1 MRLWVLFALSV
12 LVFAL
17 NLRESYT
24 DPESPVRPPELT
36 SDGKIPGDWQS
47 KIDAAAPI
55 GGDDMTYFRAI
66 QAFYTKVYLPAAV
79 KPKDTDVE
87 AFLQTPDGNAPGI
100 DVAALRKILG
110 PAFRVELTGTAESRE
125 LKKLVTTGALAGFSG
140 ANLEPRQGRDQ
151 VYTRVED
158 IYTPADTTQ
167 SDRAAEGVYDATEQ
181 TKPRRN
187 LESGTL
193 FASANV
199 L

>member
-24 DPESPVRPPELT
+24 DPESPVNPPQLT
-36 SDGKIPGDWQS
+36 PEGKIPGDWQS

-55 GGDDMTYFRAI
+55 GGDDMTYFNAI
-66 QAFYTKVYLPAAV
+66 RAFYTKVYLPLSV

-87 AFLQTPDGNAPGI
+87 AFLTTPDGNAAGI
-100 DVAALRKILG
+100 DVGALRKILG
-110 PAFRVELTGTAESRE
+110 AAFRVELTGTPESRE

-140 ANLEPRQGRDQ
+140 ANLEPKQARDE
-151 VYTRVED
+151 VYTRVEE
-158 IYTPADTTQ
+158 IYAPADTTQ
-167 SDRAAEGVYDATEQ
+167 SDRTSEGVHDPTDQ

-187 LESGTL
+187 LESGTP

>member
-66 QAFYTKVYLPAAV
+66 QAFYTKVYVPLPV

-87 AFLQTPDGNAPGI
+87 AFLRTPDGNAPGI
-100 DVAALRKILG
+100 DVDALRKILG
-110 PAFRVELTGTAESRE
+110 PAFRIELTGTAESRE

-140 ANLEPRQGRDQ
+140 ANLEPKQGRDE
-151 VYTRVED
+151 VFTRVEE
-158 IYTPADTTQ
+158 IYAPADATQ
-167 SDRAAEGVYDATEQ
+167 SDRASEGVHDPTEQ

-187 LESGTL
+187 LESGTP

>member
-24 DPESPVRPPELT
+24 DPESPVRPPQLT
-36 SDGKIPGDWQS
+36 ADGKIPGDWQS

-55 GGDDMTYFRAI
+55 GGDDMAYFTAI
-66 QAFYTKVYLPAAV
+66 RAFYTKVYVPLPM

-87 AFLQTPDGNAPGI
+87 AFLATPDGNAAGI
-100 DVAALRKILG
+100 DVGALRKILG
-110 PAFRVELTGTAESRE
+110 AAFHVELTGTPESRE
-125 LKKLVTTGALAGFSG
+125 RKELVTTGALAGFSG
-140 ANLEPRQGRDQ
+140 TNLEPSQGRDE
-151 VYTRVED
+151 VYTRDEE
-158 IYTPADTTQ
+158 IYAPADETQ
-167 SDRAAEGVYDATEQ
+167 SDRASEGVHDPTAQ

-187 LESGTL
+187 EESGTP

>member
-1 MRLWVLFALSV
+1 MILWVLFALSV

-36 SDGKIPGDWQS
+36 ADGMIPGDWQS

-55 GGDDMTYFRAI
+55 GGDDMTYFNAI
-66 QAFYTKVYLPAAV
+66 RAFYTKVYVPAST

-87 AFLQTPDGNAPGI
+87 AFLATPDGNAPGI
-100 DVAALRKILG
+100 DVGALRKILG
-110 PAFRVELTGTAESRE
+110 AAFRVELTGTAESRE

-140 ANLEPRQGRDQ
+140 ANLEPKMGRDE
-151 VYTRVED
+151 VFTRVEN
-158 IYTPADTTQ
+158 IYAPADTEQ
-167 SDRAAEGVYDATEQ
+167 SDRASEGVHDPTEQ

-187 LESGTL
+187 EESGTP
-193 FASANV
+193 FAAANV

>member
-66 QAFYTKVYLPAAV
+66 QAFYTKVYVPAAV
-79 KPKDTDVE
+79 KPKDTEVE

-100 DVAALRKILG
+100 DVDALRKILG

-140 ANLEPRQGRDQ
+140 ANLEPKQGRDE
-151 VYTRVED
+151 VFTRVEE
-158 IYTPADTTQ
+158 IYAPADTTQ
-167 SDRAAEGVYDATEQ
+167 SDRASEGVHDPTEQ

-187 LESGTL
+187 LESGTP

>member
-24 DPESPVRPPELT
+24 DPESPVNPPQLT
-36 SDGKIPGDWQS
+36 PEGKIPGDWQS

-55 GGDDMTYFRAI
+55 GGDDMTYFNAI
-66 QAFYTKVYLPAAV
+66 RAFYTKVYVPLPV

-87 AFLQTPDGNAPGI
+87 AFLLTPDGNAPGI
-100 DVAALRKILG
+100 DVPSLRKILG
-110 PAFRVELTGTAESRE
+110 AAFHVELTGTPESRE

-140 ANLEPRQGRDQ
+140 ANLEPKQGRDE
-151 VYTRVED
+151 VFTRVEE
-158 IYTPADTTQ
+158 IYAPADTTQ
-167 SDRAAEGVYDATEQ
+167 SDRASEGVHDPTEQ

-187 LESGTL
+187 LESGTP

>member
-24 DPESPVRPPELT
+24 DPDSPVNPPQLT
-36 SDGKIPGDWQS
+36 PDGKIPGDWQS

-55 GGDDMTYFRAI
+55 GGDDMTYFNAI
-66 QAFYTKVYLPAAV
+66 RAFYTKVYVPLPV

-87 AFLQTPDGNAPGI
+87 AFLLTPDGNAPGI
-100 DVAALRKILG
+100 DVPSLRKILG
-110 PAFRVELTGTAESRE
+110 TAFRVELTGTAESRE
-125 LKKLVTTGALAGFSG
+125 MKKLVTTGALAGFSG
-140 ANLEPRQGRDQ
+140 ANLEPKMGRDE
-151 VYTRVED
+151 VFTRVEE
-158 IYTPADTTQ
+158 IYAPADTTQ
-167 SDRAAEGVYDATEQ
+167 SDRASEGVHDPTEQ

-187 LESGTL
+187 LESGTP